1 MSERLKIWGLALLKK
16 IHPAKTAGLLLD
28 FIYPEN
34 LYCSCCGDAI
44 DRKTRIHSL
53 CDKCIKKI
61 TWVSDNPY
69 ESSMDDMAFDELYTC
84 CIYGYYPRQMIQKLK
99 FGEGRYL
106 AKPLGKLMAERVL
119 LSFGGDREKLKKSYD
134 LVSFVPMAKEKQ
146 SGRGYNQA
154 KLLAKSMAKEL
165 DLPMEDLLEKPKETP
180 SMRLADKYERRT
192 MLKGA
197 FKVKKTAELKG
208 KKVLLADDVLT
219 TGSTA
224 NEAAMELK
232 KAGCSFVGIAVFA
245 SGNGPR

>member
-34 LYCSCCGDAI
+34 LYCACCGDVI

-61 TWVSDNPY
+61 RWVSDNPY
-69 ESSMDDMAFDELYTC
+69 ESSMDDMAFSELYTC

-106 AKPLGKLMAERVL
+106 ARPMGMLMAERTA
-119 LSFGGDREKLKKSYD
+119 LSLGSCEAVAKAYD
-134 LVSFVPMAKEKQ
+134 CVTFVPASKEKMRE
-146 SGRGYNQA
+146 RGYNQSY
-154 KLLAKSMAKEL
+154 LLAKVIAKEL
-165 DLPMEDLLEKPKETP
+165 GLPLEELLIKPKETP
-180 SMRLADKYERRT
+180 SVRLAGRYERRT
-192 MLKGA
+192 MLEGA
-197 FKVKKTAELKG
+197 FKLRKG
-208 KKVLLADDVLT
+208 ARAQDKRVLLVDDVLT

-224 NEAAMELK
+224 NEAAKTLK
-232 KAGCSFVGIAVFA
+232 AAGCKRVDAVVFA
-245 SGNGPR
+245 SGNGVR